1 MERAEPDQA
10 RDTCGPAAATPQ
22 RGQPRGPRGEGRD
35 QRTHSAG
42 STQVGNRAS
51 DVLDWGEEPV
61 VLIPP
66 WDGGR
71 IRPRRVRVK
80 ILRGRTGPR
89 GGGGQRLSSGGACEA
104 VDRVLFPP
112 LVEPAEER
120 RQQPLGQLGCPGQ
133 AYIEH
138 ARLPD
143 GLKLEPV
150 LQLSLEYLQREPLDL
165 RYRRAA
171 MDILAPGAASLGKAW
186 ITPPRI

>member
-89 GGGGQRLSSGGACEA
+89 GGGASGCQVAGHAKLSIECCSHRSSSQRKRDGNNRWDSSDARDRRILST
-104 VDRVLFPP
+104 R
-112 LVEPAEER
+112 
-120 RQQPLGQLGCPGQ
+120 GC
-133 AYIEH
+133 H
-138 ARLPD
+138 
-143 GLKLEPV
+143 
-150 LQLSLEYLQREPLDL
+150 
-165 RYRRAA
+165 
-171 MDILAPGAASLGKAW
+171 MASSW
-186 ITPPRI
+186 NPCSS